1 VRKDSEEEYGYSK
14 STIQTMAAILFLL
27 ATLAPFMGSLL
38 VSGGS
43 ISVQLSGMTWT
54 LWIGRGVHFSWNVSY
69 AILTVPLSS
78 LKFAFVYWF
87 YRAYKGEKSTSSA
100 VNIGIVSELVIVILN
115 ISAWLYLSYG
125 SFVVVFPVSLTLLTG
140 ILMFRLRPPK
150 QTATWMTDE
159 EGEEWWSGSGPAESY
174 DAEPESAPPL
184 EEDDVW
190 P

>member
-1 VRKDSEEEYGYSK
+1 MSDDSVEEYGYSK
-14 STIQTMAAILFLL
+14 TSIQTTAAVLFLL
-27 ATLAPFMGSLL
+27 ATFAPFMGSLL
-38 VSGGS
+38 FSGGS
-43 ISVQLSGMTWT
+43 ISVQISGMTWT
-54 LWIGRGVHFSWNVSY
+54 LWIGSGVHFSWNVFY

-100 VNIGIVSELVIVILN
+100 VNIGIISELVIVILN

-125 SFVVVFPVSLTLLTG
+125 SFVVVFPVPLTLLVG
-140 ILMFRLRPPK
+140 LMLFRLIPPK
-150 QTATWMTDE
+150 QAAMWMTDE
-159 EGEEWWSGSGPAESY
+159 EGEKWWSGSGHAESD
-174 DAEPESAPPL
+174 DAEPEPAPPL